1 MAEAQQVKLLMTWD
15 IIPEHEQ
22 EYFEFVIRDFI
33 PGVQR
38 LGCEL
43 SDAWA
48 TVYGDQPQIL
58 VGAVISSLNRARQLI
73 SSQAWIDLNL
83 KLMEYVQNYEQKI
96 IPAKT
101 GFQL

>member
-1 MAEAQQVKLLMTWD
+1 MAGNQPVKLILTWD

-22 EYFEFVIRDFI
+22 EYFEFVIREFI

-58 VGAVISSLNRARQLI
+58 VGGVVSSFNRARQMI
-73 SSQAWIDLNL
+73 HSREWSDLNV
-83 KLMEYVQNYEQKI
+83 KLMEFVQNYKQKI
-96 IPAKT
+96 IPAKNS
-101 GFQL
+101 FQL

>member
-1 MAEAQQVKLLMTWD
+1 MTWD

-22 EYFEFVIRDFI
+22 EYFEFVIRDYI

-48 TVYGDQPQIL
+48 TVYGEQPQIL
-58 VGAVISSLNRARQLI
+58 VGATISSLNRARQMI
-73 SSQAWIDLNL
+73 SSREWNDLNL
-83 KLMEYVQNYEQKI
+83 KLMEFVHNYEQKI
-96 IPAKT
+96 IPAKS